1 MKFLAILLCVY
12 IVAVATAVQDPL
24 QHVLQ
29 EVEQLKRSN
38 SLMERKVAYLEQKLE
53 MQGQTFP
60 KTGNSI
66 IVLTLQF

>member
-1 MKFLAILLCVY
+1 MKFLAILFCVS
-12 IVAVATAVQDPL
+12 IVAVVTAVQDPL

-38 SLMERKVAYLEQKLE
+38 SLLERKVAYLEQKLE
-53 MQGQTFP
+53 TERQTFP

-66 IVLTLQF
+66 IILEF